1 MYVLLGGEM
10 THGLAI
16 FARSMTPA
24 TPGAGRQ
31 GFQHGNHWQY
41 HPRSDRHSQI
51 ICWAVA
57 FDLLVRNNRIREH
70 VLAGKVAFGVNH
82 TMTDFHNNRK
92 KDLDLVLCRRT
103 EDVGSSQHSFRD
115 IARKQGVLLRPEEQ
129 DLLDQ
134 LPSIPIVGVKTA
146 LIALEAKAAMT
157 EFGKA
162 RPRLYD
168 ELNSSH
174 LTIHGDTD
182 SAIAAGLAII
192 NVSDSFVSPTRNHW
206 TIGGSVATLVS
217 EHKQPKEAELTL
229 AKVLQLPRRSSTG
242 GVGFDALAAVMVKV
256 ANDATSMSA
265 GTPVEI
271 VLSPPAP
278 RSGDPLNYDSFIERI
293 EAIYAARW
301 GNI

>member
-1 MYVLLGGEM
+1 M

-16 FARSMTPA
+16 FARSLTPA
-24 TPGAGRQ
+24 TPGSGS
-31 GFQHGNHWQY
+31 GFKYGNHWQY

-57 FDLLVRNNRIREH
+57 FDLLVRSNRIREH
-70 VLAGKVAFGVNH
+70 LLAGKVAFGLNH
-82 TMTDFHNNRK
+82 TMTDFKNQRK

-103 EDVGSSQHSFRD
+103 ESPGPTPASF
-115 IARKQGVLLRPEEQ
+115 QGIVLRQRILLSPEERE
-129 DLLDQ
+129 LLEQ
-134 LPSIPIVGVKTA
+134 LPPIPLVGVKTA

-206 TIGGSVATLVS
+206 ALGGSTPTEVTI
-217 EHKQPKEAELTL
+217 HKQPKEAALTL

-242 GVGFDALAAVMVKV
+242 EVGFDALTAVMVRV
-256 ANDATSMSA
+256 ANDGTSASP
-265 GTPVEI
+265 GGPVEI
-271 VLSPPAP
+271 MSSPPAP
-278 RSGDPLNYDSFIERI
+278 QPGDQLHYDSFIERV
-293 EAIYAARW
+293 ESIYAHRW
-301 GNI
+301 GNL